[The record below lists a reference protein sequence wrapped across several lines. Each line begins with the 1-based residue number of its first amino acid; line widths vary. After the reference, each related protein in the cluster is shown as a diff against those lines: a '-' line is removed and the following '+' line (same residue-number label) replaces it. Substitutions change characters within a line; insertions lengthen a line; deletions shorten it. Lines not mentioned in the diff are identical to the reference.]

1 MLLTKRFLPYFATQ
15 CLGALNDNIY
25 KNVLLLLVTFSQV
38 NNLPISVDMFV
49 NLAAGV
55 FILPFFLF
63 SAHAGVVADNMDKA
77 KLIRRL
83 KLLEV
88 IIMFSAALAI
98 VSENYMMML
107 LLLFLTGSQS
117 AYFGPV
123 KYSLLPQALKEDEL
137 VTGNA
142 WVEMGTFL
150 SILIGTLGAGILVSD
165 NNATLWSA
173 LTVAALALAGYLS
186 SRAIPAL
193 PPQGAVQKIPFRP
206 DRKSVV

>member
-98 VSENYMMML
+98 VSENY
-107 LLLFLTGSQS
+107 
-117 AYFGPV
+117 
-123 KYSLLPQALKEDEL
+123 
-137 VTGNA
+137 
-142 WVEMGTFL
+142 
-150 SILIGTLGAGILVSD
+150 I
-165 NNATLWSA
+165 
-173 LTVAALALAGYLS
+173 
-186 SRAIPAL
+186 
-193 PPQGAVQKIPFRP
+193 